1 MISAPSP
8 RWLALRLGAFAL
20 LVVGGLQAIHLLTR
34 ERIAEARLAR
44 ERAALALVLPA
55 SQHDNDLLA
64 DRIHLRAP
72 RWLGSNEALAVH
84 RARRSNA
91 PAALA
96 IEAVAQDGYA
106 GPIRLLVGV
115 DAHGRLLGVR
125 VTEHRETPGLGD
137 PIAAERSDWH
147 RQFIGRGL
155 GDPPRER
162 WRVRRD
168 GGDFDQLAGATV
180 SPRAVVAASRRVL
193 DLVAAH
199 GATLYAAPADTT
211 LDFDDDPLD

>member
-1 MISAPSP
+1 MISATSP
-8 RWLALRLGAFAL
+8 RQLALRLGLFAL

-44 ERAALALVLPA
+44 ERAALALVVPA
-55 SQHDNDLLA
+55 GAHDNDLLA
-64 DRIHLRAP
+64 DRIHLHAP
-72 RWLGSNEALAVH
+72 RWLGSDEAVAVH

-96 IEAVAQDGYA
+96 IEAVAPDGYA

-115 DAHGRLLGVR
+115 DVNGRLLGVR

-180 SPRAVVAASRRVL
+180 SPRAVVAATRRVL
-193 DLVAAH
+193 DLVATH
-199 GATLYAAPADTT
+199 GATLYALPAGGQLE
-211 LDFDDDPLD
+211 LDDGPQ

>member
-1 MISAPSP
+1 MISVTSP
-8 RWLALRLGAFAL
+8 RQLALRLGAFAL

-96 IEAVAQDGYA
+96 IEAVAPDGYA

-155 GDPPRER
+155 GYPPHER

-180 SPRAVVAASRRVL
+180 SPRAVVAATRRVL

-199 GATLYAAPADTT
+199 GATLYALPAGGQLE
-211 LDFDDDPLD
+211 LDDGPR